1 MRDLRIFQR
10 YQYEPGGQKM
20 KMTALLAPTLRDDP
34 SEAEVISHKLM
45 LRGGYIR
52 KLAAGIYSY
61 LPLGWKVLRNI
72 EEIIRREMNAAGAQ
86 EVLLPAVQPAE
97 LWKQTGRWEVYGKE
111 LLRMKDRHERDFCL
125 GPTHEEVITDLV
137 RNNVSSYKEL
147 PLMLYQIQT
156 KFRDEIRPRFGLMRG
171 REFIM
176 KDCYSFDRDAE
187 GLKKSYEKMAAAYRR
202 IFDSCGLKYRVVDAD
217 PGAIG
222 GGFSQEYMVT
232 AQTGEDEI
240 LYCSHCQYAVSKEL
254 SKIETDNSC
263 PRCSDGVLKL
273 ERGIEVG
280 HIFQLGDKYSASMGA
295 EFLDETGAR
304 RPFVM
309 GCYGIGVG
317 RTAAAAI
324 EQNHDLNG
332 IIWPIQIAPFHL
344 ALVPVN
350 ISDPLQSKTA
360 LEMYEELSALGL
372 EVLLDDRDERAGVK
386 FKDID
391 LLGIPVKVVL
401 GKTLADGK
409 VELSVR
415 ATGEKTLM
423 APSSVKDLD
432 IFRQYLRKKA
442 S

>member
-1 MRDLRIFQR
+1 
-10 YQYEPGGQKM
+10 M
-20 KMTALLAPTLRDDP
+20 KMTSFFAPTLRDDP

-61 LPLGWKVLRNI
+61 LPLGWRVIKKI
-72 EEIIRREMNAAGAQ
+72 EEIIRKEMNEAGAQ

-97 LWKQTGRWEVYGKE
+97 LWKQTGRWDVYGKE

-137 RNNVSSYKEL
+137 RNNVSSYKDL

-176 KDCYSFDRDAE
+176 KDCYSFDRDPE
-187 GLKKSYEKMAAAYRR
+187 GLRISYEKMEAAYRR
-202 IFDSCGLKYRVVDAD
+202 IFDSCGLKYRVVNAD

-222 GGFSQEYMVT
+222 GGFSQEFMVT

-240 LYCSHCQYAVSKEL
+240 VHCSHCSFAASKEL

-263 PRCSDGVLKL
+263 PKCSEGVLKV

-280 HIFQLGDKYSASMGA
+280 HIFQLGQKYSSSMNA

-304 RPFVM
+304 RPYVM

-324 EQNHDLNG
+324 EQNHDQNG
-332 IIWPIQIAPFHL
+332 IIWPMQIAPFHA

-350 ISDPLQSKTA
+350 SSDPIQSDTA
-360 LEMYEELSALGL
+360 EVLYEELTDLGL
-372 EVLLDDRDERAGVK
+372 EVLWDDRDERAGVK
-386 FKDID
+386 FKDMD
-391 LLGIPVKVVL
+391 LLGLPVKIVL
-401 GKTLADGK
+401 GKTLSEGK
-409 VELSVR
+409 VEVSVR
-415 ATGEKTLM
+415 SSGEKILM
-423 APSSVKDLD
+423 SPSEVKHFKPFDP
-432 IFRQYLRKKA
+432 YLRKRTA
-442 S
+442 

>member
-1 MRDLRIFQR
+1 MR
-10 YQYEPGGQKM
+10 
-20 KMTALLAPTLRDDP
+20 MTGYFVPTLRDDP

-61 LPLGWKVLRNI
+61 LPLGRRVIRKI
-72 EEIIRREMNAAGAQ
+72 EEIIRREMDAAGAQ

-97 LWKQTGRWEVYGKE
+97 LWQQTGRWDVYGKE

-176 KDCYSFDRDAE
+176 KDCYSFDRDEE
-187 GLKKSYEKMAAAYRR
+187 GLKISYDKMSAAYRR

-222 GGFSQEYMVT
+222 GGFSQEFMVT

-240 LYCSHCQYAVSKEL
+240 VFCSHCCFAASKQL

-263 PRCSDGVLKL
+263 PKCSDGVLKV

-280 HIFQLGDKYSASMGA
+280 HVFQLGKKYSSSMSA

-304 RPFVM
+304 KPYVM

-324 EQNHDLNG
+324 EQNHDQNG

-350 ISDPLQSKTA
+350 SSDPLQSKTA
-360 LEMYEELSALGL
+360 QDLYEELTGLGL
-372 EVLLDDRDERAGVK
+372 EVLWDDRDERAGVK
-386 FKDID
+386 FKDMD
-391 LLGIPVKVVL
+391 LLGIPVKVIL
-401 GKTLADGK
+401 GKTLSEGK
-409 VELSVR
+409 VEVSIR
-415 ATGEKTLM
+415 SSGEKLLM
-423 APSSVKDLD
+423 APSRIKDIEL
-432 IFRQYLRKKA
+432 FKPYLGKKI

>member
-1 MRDLRIFQR
+1 
-10 YQYEPGGQKM
+10 M
-20 KMTALLAPTLRDDP
+20 KMTGYLVPTLRDDP

-61 LPLGWKVLRNI
+61 LPLGRRVIRNI
-72 EEIIRREMNAAGAQ
+72 ENIIRREMDAAGAQ

-97 LWKQTGRWEVYGKE
+97 LWKQTGRWDVYGKE

-176 KDCYSFDRDAE
+176 KDCYSFDRDEE
-187 GLKKSYEKMAAAYRR
+187 GLKISYGKMSAAYRR

-222 GGFSQEYMVT
+222 GGFSQEFMVI

-240 LYCSHCQYAVSKEL
+240 VHCSHCSFAASKEL

-263 PRCSDGVLKL
+263 PKCSDGVLKI

-280 HIFQLGDKYSASMGA
+280 HIFQLGKKYSASMA
-295 EFLDETGAR
+295 ADFLDETGSR
-304 RPFVM
+304 KPYVM

-324 EQNHDLNG
+324 EQNHDQNG
-332 IIWPIQIAPFHL
+332 IIWPLQIAPFHV

-350 ISDPLQSKTA
+350 SSDPLQTQTA
-360 LEMYEELSALGL
+360 QSLYEELAGLGL
-372 EVLLDDRDERAGVK
+372 EVLWDDRDERAGVK
-386 FKDID
+386 FKDMD
-391 LLGIPVKVVL
+391 LLGIPVKVIL
-401 GKTLADGK
+401 GKTLSEGK
-409 VELSVR
+409 VEVSVR
-415 ATGEKTLM
+415 SSGEKLLM
-423 APSSVKDLD
+423 DPSHIKDLEL
-432 IFRQYLRKKA
+432 FSPYLRKKV

>member
-1 MRDLRIFQR
+1 
-10 YQYEPGGQKM
+10 M
-20 KMTALLAPTLRDDP
+20 KMTALLVPTLRDDP

-61 LPLGWKVLRNI
+61 LPLGWRVIRNV
-72 EEIIRREMNAAGAQ
+72 ENIIRREMDAAGAQ
-86 EVLLPAVQPAE
+86 EVLLPSVQPAE
-97 LWKQTGRWEVYGKE
+97 LWKQTGRWDVYGKE

-176 KDCYSFDRDAE
+176 KDCYSFDRDSA
-187 GLKKSYEKMAAAYRR
+187 GLKKSYEKMAAAYSR

-240 LYCSHCQYAVSKEL
+240 VYCTDCPYAVSKEL
-254 SKIETDNSC
+254 SRIETDNSC
-263 PRCSDGVLKL
+263 PKCSGGVLKI

-280 HIFQLGDKYSASMGA
+280 HIFQLGEKYSSSMSA
-295 EFLDETGAR
+295 EYLDETGTR
-304 RPFVM
+304 KPYVM

-317 RTAAAAI
+317 RTASAAI
-324 EQNHDLNG
+324 EQNHDQSG
-332 IIWPIQIAPFHL
+332 MIWPIQIAPFKL

-350 ISDPLQSKTA
+350 MSDPLQSKTA
-360 LEMYEELSALGL
+360 GQLYEELERSGL

-391 LLGIPVKVVL
+391 LIGIPVKVVL
-401 GKTLADGK
+401 GKTLAEGK
-409 VELSVR
+409 VEVSFR
-415 ATGEKTLM
+415 GSGEKLLIPPD
-423 APSSVKDLD
+423 AVKDLE
-432 IFRQYLRKKA
+432 ILKPYFGRKA
-442 S
+442 L

>member
-1 MRDLRIFQR
+1 
-10 YQYEPGGQKM
+10 M
-20 KMTALLAPTLRDDP
+20 KMTGFFAPTLRDDP

-61 LPLGWKVLRNI
+61 LPLGWKVIRKI
-72 EEIIRREMNAAGAQ
+72 EEIIRREMDEAGAQ

-97 LWKQTGRWEVYGKE
+97 LWKQTGRWDVYGKE

-176 KDCYSFDRDAE
+176 KDCYSFDRDAK
-187 GLKKSYEKMAAAYRR
+187 GLKESYDKMSAAYRR

-222 GGFSQEYMVT
+222 GGFSQEFMVT

-240 LYCSHCQYAVSKEL
+240 VHCDHCSFAASKEL
-254 SKIETDNSC
+254 SSIETDNSC
-263 PRCSDGVLKL
+263 PKCTEGVLKV

-280 HIFQLGDKYSASMGA
+280 HIFQLGEKYSSSMGA

-304 RPFVM
+304 KPFVM

-324 EQNHDLNG
+324 EQNHDQNG

-350 ISDPLQSKTA
+350 SSDPLQSKTA
-360 LEMYEELSALGL
+360 QDLYEELTGLGL

-386 FKDID
+386 FKDMD

-401 GKTLADGK
+401 GKTLAEGK
-409 VELSVR
+409 IELSVR
-415 ATGEKTLM
+415 ASGEKMIM
-423 APSSVKDLD
+423 APAQVKELSL
-432 IFRQYLRKKA
+432 FKPYLWKKT

>member
-1 MRDLRIFQR
+1 
-10 YQYEPGGQKM
+10 
-20 KMTALLAPTLRDDP
+20 
-34 SEAEVISHKLM
+34 
-45 LRGGYIR
+45 
-52 KLAAGIYSY
+52 
-61 LPLGWKVLRNI
+61 
-72 EEIIRREMNAAGAQ
+72 MNAAGAQ

-97 LWKQTGRWEVYGKE
+97 LWKQTGRWDVYGKE

-240 LYCSHCQYAVSKEL
+240 VYCSHCQYAVSKEL

-263 PRCSDGVLKL
+263 PKCSDGVLKL

-280 HIFQLGDKYSASMGA
+280 HIFQLGDKYSASMCA

-350 ISDPLQSKTA
+350 YSDPLQSKTA

-423 APSSVKDLD
+423 APSAVKDLD
-432 IFRQYLRKKA
+432 IFKQYLRKKA

>member
-1 MRDLRIFQR
+1 
-10 YQYEPGGQKM
+10 M
-20 KMTALLAPTLRDDP
+20 KMTGFLVPTLRDDP

-52 KLAAGIYSY
+52 KLAAGIYAY
-61 LPLGWKVLRNI
+61 LPLGRRVLRKI
-72 EEIIRREMNAAGAQ
+72 EEIIRREMDAAGAQ

-97 LWKQTGRWEVYGKE
+97 LWKQTGRWDVYGKE
-111 LLRMKDRHERDFCL
+111 LLRIKDRHERDFCL

-176 KDCYSFDRDAE
+176 KDCYSFDRDEE
-187 GLKKSYEKMAAAYRR
+187 GLKISYDKMSKAYHR

-222 GGFSQEYMVT
+222 GGFSQEFMVT

-240 LYCSHCQYAVSKEL
+240 VHCSHCSFAASKEL
-254 SKIETDNSC
+254 SNIETDNSC
-263 PRCSDGVLKL
+263 PKCSDGVLKV

-280 HIFQLGDKYSASMGA
+280 HVFQLGKKYSSSMGA
-295 EFLDETGAR
+295 EFLDETGTR
-304 RPFVM
+304 KPYVM

-324 EQNHDLNG
+324 EQNHDQNG

-350 ISDPLQSKTA
+350 SSDPLQNKTA
-360 LEMYEELSALGL
+360 QDLYEELTGLGL
-372 EVLLDDRDERAGVK
+372 DVLLDDRDERAGVK
-386 FKDID
+386 FKDMD
-391 LLGIPVKVVL
+391 LLGIPVKVIL
-401 GKTLADGK
+401 GKSLAEGK
-409 VELSVR
+409 VEVSVR
-415 ATGEKTLM
+415 SSGEKLLM
-423 APSSVKDLD
+423 APSQVKDFEMFKL
-432 IFRQYLRKKA
+432 I
-442 S
+442 

>member
-1 MRDLRIFQR
+1 
-10 YQYEPGGQKM
+10 M
-20 KMTALLAPTLRDDP
+20 KMTALLVPTLRDDP

-61 LPLGWKVLRNI
+61 LPLGWRVIRNV
-72 EEIIRREMNAAGAQ
+72 ENIIRREMDAAGAQ
-86 EVLLPAVQPAE
+86 EVLLPSVQPAE
-97 LWKQTGRWEVYGKE
+97 LWKQTGRWDVYGKE

-176 KDCYSFDRDAE
+176 KDCYSFDRDSA
-187 GLKKSYEKMAAAYRR
+187 GLKKSYEKMAAAYSR

-240 LYCSHCQYAVSKEL
+240 VYCTDCPYAVSKEL
-254 SKIETDNSC
+254 SRIETDNSC
-263 PRCSDGVLKL
+263 PKCSGGVLKI

-280 HIFQLGDKYSASMGA
+280 HIFQLGEKYSSSMSA
-295 EFLDETGAR
+295 EYLDETGTR
-304 RPFVM
+304 KPYVM

-317 RTAAAAI
+317 RTASAAI
-324 EQNHDLNG
+324 EQNHDQSG
-332 IIWPIQIAPFHL
+332 MIWPIQIAPFKL

-350 ISDPLQSKTA
+350 MSDPLQSKTA
-360 LEMYEELSALGL
+360 AQLYEELERSGL

-391 LLGIPVKVVL
+391 LIGIPVKVVL
-401 GKTLADGK
+401 GKTLAEGK
-409 VELSVR
+409 VEVSFR
-415 ATGEKTLM
+415 GSGEKLLIPPD
-423 APSSVKDLD
+423 AVKDLE
-432 IFRQYLRKKA
+432 ILKPYFGRKA
-442 S
+442 L